1 MSARSRWMQQNQ
13 RLAHIAFD
21 LLEPC
26 APRMHQ
32 ATAPVFRESS
42 PGTLE
47 SIGSAVL
54 LNLGDEPLVLSAA
67 HVLDDA
73 TTDSP
78 LYVGM
83 HDSVRRVEG
92 RWFRT
97 RIPKSGLRQDDP
109 VDVGI
114 ARLPRGA
121 LSAFDR
127 DSFLSVGELAPFR
140 RLDEGSYAVVT
151 GYPCKKQRWTR
162 HLEREANLYT
172 ITAACSGIEDY
183 RKLGVDRSHAVVL
196 GFDQKRSWTREGQ
209 RTAPKLKGVSG
220 GGLWVLGR
228 PNTNQEPVARLA
240 GIFLEWHAGNV
251 KRIVATRIEVLLS
264 GIWGHWPELRAFLP

>member
-1 MSARSRWMQQNQ
+1 MTPPPTLLFTSACMTQ
-13 RLAHIAFD
+13 
-21 LLEPC
+21 C
-26 APRMHQ
+26 
-32 ATAPVFRESS
+32 V
-42 PGTLE
+42 
-47 SIGSAVL
+47 
-54 LNLGDEPLVLSAA
+54 
-67 HVLDDA
+67 
-73 TTDSP
+73 
-78 LYVGM
+78 
-83 HDSVRRVEG
+83 
-92 RWFRT
+92 
-97 RIPKSGLRQDDP
+97 
-109 VDVGI
+109 
-114 ARLPRGA
+114 A
-121 LSAFDR
+121 LSDFDR

-196 GFDQKRSWTREGQ
+196 GFDQKPSWTREGQ

-228 PNTNQEPVARLA
+228 PNTDQEPVARLA
-240 GIFLEWHAGNV
+240 GIFIEWHAGNL